1 MLIKPFS
8 LIKLSCMVGVRGT
21 AIARNAWV
29 EIVCAFIYFNVSMF
43 WRSVLWIVSLITL
56 PVCALAALHREK
68 QLRAQLYEL
77 RDRLDSLMWDRKEL
91 DEHIRVAI
99 KEHEMMEMMLGE
111 LEDEYEEA
119 MHKIKILETKL
130 QDLKDENHCLKEVH
144 GKSKWDTI
152 KHNKEEISPWISDR
166 YRVLTDTL
174 RAKMLLMM

>member
-1 MLIKPFS
+1 
-8 LIKLSCMVGVRGT
+8 
-21 AIARNAWV
+21 
-29 EIVCAFIYFNVSMF
+29 
-43 WRSVLWIVSLITL
+43 
-56 PVCALAALHREK
+56 
-68 QLRAQLYEL
+68 
-77 RDRLDSLMWDRKEL
+77 MWDRKEL

-174 RAKMLLMM
+174 RAKMLLMIVTGEVPQDTLGETTETPSQENQE